1 LGSLRSKFLTTDL
14 VARGSVPQQGAA
26 DDQDEIARSTPATSE
41 LFDWAKRQLGSPP
54 QPEGSLAFERPDSE
68 TASDPLQL
76 HPFTLPT
83 DSADRGAAA
92 HSPPIVRQDHTSSP
106 SPRAL
111 QIHNRYLVVEN
122 EVGLEVIDQH
132 ALHERILYEMLREK
146 VLAGVL
152 ESQRLLVPEP
162 VDLAADEASA
172 VLENRELLG
181 RLGLEVEP
189 FGGETVLVSAYPAML
204 ANFSP
209 GEVLHGL
216 AEQLE
221 NEGKRPEARDLLD
234 ELMHMIACKA
244 AVKFGDRLTPEEVA
258 TLLEQ
263 RHLAQDHHHCP
274 HGRPTALVFTR
285 EQLDRQFKRI

>member
-1 LGSLRSKFLTTDL
+1 MNCSIGPNASSVRLPNQEAIRLTLDRTA
-14 VARGSVPQQGAA
+14 ARHSN
-26 DDQDEIARSTPATSE
+26 
-41 LFDWAKRQLGSPP
+41 F
-54 QPEGSLAFERPDSE
+54 
-68 TASDPLQL
+68 

-83 DSADRGAAA
+83 SGGSAASDEDSAPTIRIDAPVSAA
-92 HSPPIVRQDHTSSP
+92 SNSS
-106 SPRAL
+106 SADRAL

-122 EVGLEVIDQH
+122 DEGLEVIDQH
-132 ALHERILYEMLREK
+132 ALHERILYEQLRDK
-146 VLAGVL
+146 VLAGAL
-152 ESQRLLVPEP
+152 ERQRLLVPEP
-162 VDLAADEASA
+162 VDLASSEASI

-181 RLGLEVEP
+181 QLGVEIEP

-209 GEVLHGL
+209 AEVVRGL
-216 AEQLE
+216 AEQLQTD
-221 NEGKRPEARDLLD
+221 GKQPEVRDLLD

-244 AVKFGDRLTPEEVA
+244 AVKYGDSLTPEEVTA
-258 TLLEQ
+258 LLEQ

>member
-1 LGSLRSKFLTTDL
+1 MPGQPLWCLEVFLIELFWTLTRSYNSTSQSLREN
-14 VARGSVPQQGAA
+14 R
-26 DDQDEIARSTPATSE
+26 R
-41 LFDWAKRQLGSPP
+41 
-54 QPEGSLAFERPDSE
+54 
-68 TASDPLQL
+68 
-76 HPFTLPT
+76 LP
-83 DSADRGAAA
+83 SA
-92 HSPPIVRQDHTSSP
+92 
-106 SPRAL
+106 PRAL
-111 QIHNRYLVVEN
+111 QIHNRYLVVEI
-122 EVGLEVIDQH
+122 EDGLEVIDQH
-132 ALHERILYEMLREK
+132 ALHERILYETLREK

-162 VDLAADEASA
+162 VDLAANEAAA
-172 VLENRELLG
+172 VLEHGELFR

-209 GEVLHGL
+209 GEVLHSL
-216 AEQLE
+216 AEQLQT
-221 NEGKRPEARDLLD
+221 EGKSPEARDLLD

-244 AVKFGDRLTPEEVA
+244 AVKFGDRLTPEEVES
-258 TLLEQ
+258 LLAQ